1 MTIRYYLR
9 PIMQFPW
16 RIPLC
21 TFTVCRSL
29 QVSIQFNYCLLII
42 IEYGTKFTLSGPI
55 NISFRHGEAKYFNCC
70 LPPYDSMNIH
80 CKKMETNQTN

>member
-16 RIPLC
+16 SILLC

-29 QVSIQFNYCLLII
+29 LVPVQFNYCLLII
-42 IEYGTKFTLSGPI
+42 IEYWAKFTLSGPI

-70 LPPYDSMNIH
+70 LASYDSMNIH
-80 CKKMETNQTN
+80 FQKMQTKQTN